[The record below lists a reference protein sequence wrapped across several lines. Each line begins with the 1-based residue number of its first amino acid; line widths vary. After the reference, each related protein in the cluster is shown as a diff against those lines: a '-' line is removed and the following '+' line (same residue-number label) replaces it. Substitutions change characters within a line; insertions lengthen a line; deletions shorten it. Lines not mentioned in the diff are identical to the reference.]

1 MNNPIIIGGCGSS
14 GTTLLR
20 KMLNAHPNIACGPE
34 MSVFDRPIIYEIDKT
49 RLHNLWRNQDLD
61 VLDKGCLFLLRVTSN
76 LSYFGLR
83 YGGNMRHYHQPE
95 QVDEWFKEAAD
106 VGSFFNLFF
115 SNFAQKQK
123 KGQWAEKTPNNIFC
137 AEQVLDMYPDAYFI
151 NVVRDGRDVVLSLCD
166 RMEGNVFFIVIIRWL
181 ASIEAGMR
189 LMGHERFYTVRYED
203 LVLQTRPTL
212 EKLCNYIRVD
222 YDQRMLEYWKTALPE
237 DIQSS
242 NITARYG
249 TQPVFDTSIGKWK
262 KQELNPALIEIM
274 NLAMTDKLKELGY
287 EVL

>member
-1 MNNPIIIGGCGSS
+1 VNNPIIIGGCGSS

-20 KMLNAHPNIACGPE
+20 KMLNAHPDIACGPE
-34 MSVFDRPIIYEIDKT
+34 MSVYDRPIIYKIDKT
-49 RLHNLWRNQDLD
+49 RLYTLWRNQDFD
-61 VLDKGCLFLLRVTSN
+61 ELDKGCLFQIRLPN
-76 LSYFGLR
+76 NISYFGLR
-83 YGGNMRHYHQPE
+83 YAGNMRHYHQPE
-95 QVDEWFKEAAD
+95 QVDKWFKEAAD

-115 SNFAQKQK
+115 SNFMQKQK
-123 KGQWAEKTPNNIFC
+123 KGRWAEKTPNNIFC
-137 AEQVLDMYPDAYFI
+137 AKQVLDMYPEAYFI
-151 NVVRDGRDVVLSLCD
+151 NVIRDGRDVVLSLSP
-166 RMEGNVFFIVIIRWL
+166 RMEVNGFIIAIIRWL
-181 ASIEAGMR
+181 TSIEAGRR

-222 YDQRMLEYWKTALPE
+222 YDQRMLEYWKTTLPE

-242 NITARYG
+242 DITARYG
-249 TQPVFDTSIGKWK
+249 TQPVFDTSVGKWK

-274 NLAMTDKLKELGY
+274 NLAMADKLKELGY